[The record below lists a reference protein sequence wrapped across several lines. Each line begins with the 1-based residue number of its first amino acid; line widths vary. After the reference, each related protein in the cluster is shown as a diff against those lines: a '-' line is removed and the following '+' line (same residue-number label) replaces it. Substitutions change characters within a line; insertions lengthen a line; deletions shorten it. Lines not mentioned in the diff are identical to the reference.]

1 MMQLPV
7 KEYFS
12 LREISNL
19 WSVTYED
26 LLYYAEN
33 NLLEICA
40 RSTAIIVEIGQIN
53 YETMILGTTYE
64 GEGLRFSS
72 QPLLSTDIY
81 RIIKAGENPIM
92 VFQTKNSNV
101 SKLSKLIKERGISL
115 SIHDLVVTRKEK
127 IRFEQVNGIGNE
139 QLTYRAFT
147 FSPDFR
153 EVWHYGKRHLFGS
166 VQAKIVSQLYHASKT
181 DKPWVH
187 AKTLLSQAGSVSLRV
202 SAVFH
207 GNRSWEEISYSD
219 RKGYYR
225 LKIPINRSPYP
236 SQLQLDF

>member
-1 MMQLPV
+1 MQLPV

-40 RSTAIIVEIGQIN
+40 RSTAIIVEIGQTN
-53 YETMILGTTYE
+53 YENMILGTTYE
-64 GEGLRFSS
+64 GEGLRFSP

-92 VFQTKNSNV
+92 VFQTKNNNV

-127 IRFEQVNGIGNE
+127 IRFEQTNGINNE

-166 VQAKIVSQLYHASKT
+166 VQAKIVSQLYFM
-181 DKPWVH
+181 P
-187 AKTLLSQAGSVSLRV
+187 AK
-202 SAVFH
+202 
-207 GNRSWEEISYSD
+207 
-219 RKGYYR
+219 
-225 LKIPINRSPYP
+225 PINLGYMPKHCYLRPVLSAYVFRRFFMATDHGKKYP
-236 SQLQLDF
+236 TRIVKGIID